1 MTALLRTLFLCCV
14 CLLPLT
20 TWAEPVATPVPHLAQ
35 PLLTPTPPSINA
47 KGYIL
52 MDVNSGKVLTALN
65 PEQRMEPA
73 SLTKMMTSYVISQ
86 AIREGRIHLDDQVH
100 ISEKAWRTGGSK
112 MFVKI
117 GDSISVRDLLQGIIV
132 QSGNDAC
139 IAMAEFVAGS
149 EESFVSLM
157 NQAAQQLG
165 MKNTHFMDSTG
176 LPDPNHY
183 STPLDMALL
192 GRALIR
198 DFPEDYKWYS
208 QKWFVYNGIRQPN
221 RNRLLWRDASVD
233 GIKTGHTDAAGFC
246 LVAAAQRNGMRL
258 VSVVMGAPTDAARAD
273 DSEALLTYGF
283 RFFET
288 HKLYA
293 SASVLKQ
300 VTVWQGIHKQLPLGT
315 DQEITLT
322 LPTGQYTN
330 LKLNLDIQKE
340 IKAPIKK
347 GQTLGQLQISLNGAT
362 LATYPVVALADDP
375 KAGLFSRMWDAVY
388 LFFKHLFGKRE
399 A

>member
-1 MTALLRTLFLCCV
+1 MTVLRALILVLCLIV
-14 CLLPLT
+14 PTVLL
-20 TWAEPVATPVPHLAQ
+20 AEPIPIANPP
-35 PLLTPTPPSINA
+35 PLLTATPPSINA

-52 MDVNSGKVLTALN
+52 LDAGSGKVLAAMN

-86 AIREGRIHLDDQVH
+86 ALRQGRIHLNDPVS
-100 ISEKAWRTGGSK
+100 ISAKAWHTGGSK

-117 GDSISVRDLLQGIIV
+117 GDNVPVQDLLQGIIV

-139 IAMAEFVAGS
+139 IAMAEFIAGS
-149 EESFVSLM
+149 EEGFVSLM

-165 MKNTHFMDSTG
+165 MKNSHFMDSTG

-183 STPLDMALL
+183 STPHDMALL
-192 GRALIR
+192 GRALIQ

-233 GIKTGHTDAAGFC
+233 GIKTGHTEEAGFC
-246 LVAAAQRNGMRL
+246 LVASAQRNGMRL
-258 VSVVMGAPTDAARAD
+258 ITVVMGAPTDAARAD

-288 HKLYA
+288 HHLYA
-293 SASVLKQ
+293 AGSILKQ
-300 VTVWQGIHKQLPLGT
+300 ATVWKGIHKQLPLGT
-315 DQEITLT
+315 AQDIAVT
-322 LPTGQYTN
+322 LPTGQYQN
-330 LKLNLDIQKE
+330 LKMSIDIAKE
-340 IKAPIKK
+340 VIAPVKK
-347 GQTLGQLQISLNGAT
+347 GQSLGQLKINLNGET
-362 LATYPVVALADDP
+362 IATYPVVALADNP
-375 KAGLFSRMWDAVY
+375 QAGIFSRCWDAIC
-388 LFFKHLFGKRE
+388 LMFRHLFHKGE
-399 A
+399 